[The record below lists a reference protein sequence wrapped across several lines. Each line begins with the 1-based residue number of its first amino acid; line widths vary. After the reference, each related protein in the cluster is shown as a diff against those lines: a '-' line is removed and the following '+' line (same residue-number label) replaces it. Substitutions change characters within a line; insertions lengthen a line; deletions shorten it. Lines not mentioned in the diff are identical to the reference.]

1 MGVLCSHNFFRSSS
15 NKDLPASGS
24 TLWSQVDDPVCSFHH
39 MHVVFDD
46 DDCVP
51 KIDQSMEDIQQN
63 PDILEMQSRGWFIED
78 IERLSRSTLR

>member
-1 MGVLCSHNFFRSSS
+1 
-15 NKDLPASGS
+15 
-24 TLWSQVDDPVCSFHH
+24 

-51 KIDQSMEDIQQN
+51 KINQSMQDIEQN